1 MAHLHTCP
9 NRGVSALA
17 LGIVLALAAPT
28 SAHDGHEHA
37 MQAAA
42 TATVA
47 TPASHAADIV
57 RDPTDLPPPI
67 TRRTAVT
74 VRVDLETIELE
85 GQLANGTTFKYMTFN
100 GKVPG
105 PMVRVR
111 VGDTVEVHLKNA
123 PGNDMMH
130 NVDFHA
136 VSGMHGGGHATL
148 AAPGEEKGFTFKA
161 LKSGLY
167 VYHCAAPMVAE
178 HISSGMY
185 GMILVEPEEGLEK
198 VDHEFYVMQGE
209 IYTDEPFGTKGE
221 ANFSIDKVMNERPEY
236 FVFNGAADALKGVH
250 KMQAKTG
257 ETVRIFF
264 GVGGPNYTSSF
275 HVIGG
280 IFDNAYATGSLM
292 TAPVQDVQ
300 TISVPPGGTSIVEMK
315 FPVPGDFVL
324 VDHAIVREERGL
336 GGIIHVEGPEN
347 PAIFHEGLDTVAST
361 AKPALRPTAAA
372 KPAPAPGAA
381 ASASSEA
388 KASAAGGS
396 YEVKELNRGD
406 KGMFVFAPDLV
417 RIHAGDSVTFKATDS
432 GHSVE
437 SIAGMIPTGAT
448 PFQSKMNQDMKVT
461 FDKPGVYAFEC
472 KPHAG
477 MGMVGLV
484 VVDNPVNVD
493 SIDPSKMPNKAKQH
507 LKELLDQVR
516 AGMKTALR

>member
-1 MAHLHTCP
+1 MAHLHRPP
-9 NRGVSALA
+9 NRSVLA

-28 SAHDGHEHA
+28 FAHDGHEHA
-37 MQAAA
+37 MPAAA
-42 TATVA
+42 TATIA
-47 TPASHAADIV
+47 TPAVQAADIV

-67 TRRTAVT
+67 TRRMPAT
-74 VRVDLETIELE
+74 VRVDLETVELE
-85 GQLANGTTFKYMTFN
+85 GQLADGTTFRYMTFN

-123 PGNDMMH
+123 PGNEMMH

-136 VSGMHGGGHATL
+136 VTGMHGGGHATQ

-161 LKSGLY
+161 LKPGLY

-209 IYTDEPFGTKGE
+209 IYTDQPFGTKGE
-221 ANFSIDKVMNERPEY
+221 ATFSIDKLMNERPEY
-236 FVFNGAADALKGVH
+236 FVFNGAAGALKGIH

-292 TAPVQDVQ
+292 TAPIQDVQ
-300 TISVPPGGTSIVEMK
+300 TIGVPPGGASIVELK

-347 PAIFHEGLDTVAST
+347 PAIFHEGLDTVAS
-361 AKPALRPTAAA
+361 AALPATVASRPTPAA
-372 KPAPAPGAA
+372 PT
-381 ASASSEA
+381 ASSDA
-388 KASAAGGS
+388 KASAAGGT

-437 SIAGMIPTGAT
+437 SVAGMIPAGAT
-448 PFQSKMNQDMKVT
+448 PFQSKMNQDLKVT

-484 VVDNPVNVD
+484 VVDKPINLD
-493 SIDPSKMPNKAKQH
+493 AIDPSKMPNKAKQH
-507 LKELLDQVR
+507 LKELLEQVR
-516 AGMKTALR
+516 ADMKTASR